1 MLRWNGHFSNDEL
14 LAAVKKIL
22 GTDDG
27 RDDQKE
33 SLLPKYL

>member
-1 MLRWNGHFSNDEL
+1 L
-14 LAAVKKIL
+14 LASVKKIL

-27 RDDQKE
+27 KDDLKE